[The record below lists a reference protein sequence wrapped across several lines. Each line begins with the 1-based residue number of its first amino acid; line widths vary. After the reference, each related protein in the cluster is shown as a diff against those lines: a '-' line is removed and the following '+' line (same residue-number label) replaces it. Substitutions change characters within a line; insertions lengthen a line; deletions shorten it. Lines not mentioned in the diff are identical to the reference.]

1 MVQRR
6 GSKYSDKWVFLG
18 LLGPAF
24 GHSSR
29 VVRDSMAK
37 NKIIWM
43 TLTKKFTL
51 VCVQEY
57 AGRVRSNSFKNLAKD
72 VNAIEEHLHIFGTGT
87 PRKPLNKEE
96 VRTIHERLLRANTKD
111 YGRYDPSPSLSKPP
125 FKLIPN

>member
-1 MVQRR
+1 MGTLR
-6 GSKYSDKWVFLG
+6 
-18 LLGPAF
+18 LL
-24 GHSSR
+24 
-29 VVRDSMAK
+29 
-37 NKIIWM
+37 
-43 TLTKKFTL
+43 KKFTL
-51 VCVQEY
+51 LFLLISGSLLSTSFAEY

-72 VNAIEEHLHIFGTGT
+72 VNAIEEGT